1 MHLTEIAINYDCSK
15 VPEGERTVRG
25 LAGTNAVHPAIH
37 RIIVWMV
44 LALPMMA
51 KDRTRTFHRRPLL
64 AMISLIESKKGKY
77 KSAEDADH
85 MPAMDERDNMR
96 KEIAN
101 ESEAAKKIILHLKK
115 ALQVTDAERELETGS
130 WWDPGSVCE
139 LFNVFEKYKSA

>member
-1 MHLTEIAINYDCSK
+1 MDGTGPSNDGEGQNKYVICHIYKIHVPSK
-15 VPEGERTVRG
+15 DFPPP
-25 LAGTNAVHPAIH
+25 GT
-37 RIIVWMV
+37 
-44 LALPMMA
+44 
-51 KDRTRTFHRRPLL
+51 FYRRPLL

-130 WWDPGSVCE
+130 WWDRGSVCE
-139 LFNVFEKYKSA
+139 LFDIFEKYKSA